1 MIIISGPSTIG
12 KNPFI
17 YEVCKN
23 FNFSYVTPL
32 TTRQKRAEEIDKVD
46 YTFLTKE
53 EFKEKIRKNVIKQWD
68 YCLKN
73 YYGYSFDFPGDEDTI
88 THGLSRMALRIKA
101 LYPDS
106 ITTIF
111 LYPKSIEN
119 IMITL
124 EKLYTGDMLLLRK
137 TLVEEELC
145 HSSLFDYC
153 FTVDGLSIDL
163 LQNDS
168 VMGLLSKNQKWKTIF
183 KIK

>member
-68 YCLKN
+68 YCLNN
-73 YYGYSFDFPGDEDTI
+73 YYGYSFDFPGDEDT
-88 THGLSRMALRIKA
+88 
-101 LYPDS
+101 
-106 ITTIF
+106 
-111 LYPKSIEN
+111 
-119 IMITL
+119 

-168 VMGLLSKNQKWKTIF
+168 VMGLLSKNQK
-183 KIK
+183 